1 MAIGFELVFIL
12 LLVALNGA
20 FAMSELA
27 IVSAR
32 RGRLLAM
39 QRTGNP
45 GAAAAM
51 ALAEDPQRFLP
62 TVQVGITLVGILAG
76 VFGGARLAGPL
87 ADLLARVPGF
97 APLATEAA
105 FVLVVVAITYANLI
119 LGELVPKQVALR
131 DPERIAVIVS
141 RPLAWLARVTSP
153 AIWVMS
159 KSSSFALRLFGAAKP
174 SDQAVTEEE
183 VKAVVAEGVEAGA
196 LESEERHMIERV
208 LRLADKPVR
217 ALMTP
222 RNDVAWIDRAAPQEQ
237 IAATLKEHSVT
248 RFVVADR
255 RVDNVVGVVAA
266 KELLDQALSGGRL
279 RLSGALRQPLVL
291 PDSLSALAALER
303 MRHDPIGMALVLD
316 EYGSF
321 EGVVT
326 ASDLLEAIVGELG
339 PWSRGTRSPA
349 RRCAAPTEPAARRHD
364 AERRAARAARPAAA
378 ALPGHL
384 PHRRGADAGAAPARA
399 ARGRPHRLGRAG
411 ASRSWTWTAAAW
423 TRCWRTG
430 KRPRKRRDANRA
442 GPGASGP
449 PAPPRLSAS
458 AAGCP
463 AASPGAS

>member
-1 MAIGFELVFIL
+1 MVIGFELAIIL

-39 QRTGNP
+39 QRTGSP
-45 GAAAAM
+45 GATAAM

-76 VFGGARLAGPL
+76 VFGGARLAGPVEG
-87 ADLLARVPGF
+87 LLAQMPGF
-97 APLATEAA
+97 APLANEAA
-105 FVLVVVAITYANLI
+105 FVLVVIAITYANLI
-119 LGELVPKQVALR
+119 LGELVPKQLALR
-131 DPERIAVIVS
+131 DPERIAVVVS

-159 KSSSFALRLFGAAKP
+159 QSSALVLRLFGAARP

-339 PWSRGTRSPA
+339 PV
-349 RRCAAPTEPAARRHD
+349 EPREDKPGEAV
-364 AERRAARAARPAAA
+364 RRADGSLLLDGMMPSDELRAQLDLPPLPYQGTYHTVAGLML
-378 ALPGHL
+378 ALLQRVPREGDRIVWAGWRFEIVDMDG
-384 PHRRGADAGAAPARA
+384 RRVDKV
-399 ARGRPHRLGRAG
+399 L
-411 ASRSWTWTAAAW
+411 
-423 TRCWRTG
+423 
-430 KRPRKRRDANRA
+430 ANREE
-442 GPGASGP
+442 
-449 PAPPRLSAS
+449 
-458 AAGCP
+458 AAE
-463 AASPGAS
+463 AA